1 MRVAIAGAS
10 GLVGTAL
17 AESLA
22 EGGVEVLRLVR
33 GEPRNS
39 GEVRWDPA
47 AGVLGATA
55 LAGCDAVVNLSGE
68 NVADGAWSAARKKRI
83 LDSRIDSTRTLVQAM
98 AAMEQPPKVFI
109 STSAIGYYGNRG
121 DEVLTERASLG
132 SGFLAEV
139 CRDWEA
145 EAMRAKDAGVR
156 VVCVRL
162 GVVLTS
168 RGGALAKM
176 LTPFRLG
183 LGGPLGS
190 GEQYMSWIT
199 LHDVVRAIRWC
210 ISRED
215 IHGPVNLV
223 APQAVTNREF
233 TKALAGELRRPAFMA
248 APAFALRL
256 AMGQMADEM
265 LLSSARVSPAVL
277 HGEHFDFEYPKL
289 EEALH
294 ALIHRGI

>member
-10 GLVGTAL
+10 GLVGKAL
-17 AESLA
+17 TESLA
-22 EGGVEVLRLVR
+22 ESGAEVLRLVR

-68 NVADGAWSAARKKRI
+68 NVADGTWSAARKKRI
-83 LDSRIDSTRTLVQAM
+83 LSSRVDSTRTLVQAM
-98 AAMEQPPKVFI
+98 SSMQQPPKALI
-109 STSAIGYYGNRG
+109 SASAIGYYGNRG
-121 DEVLTERASLG
+121 DEVLTESASLG

-145 EAMRAKDAGVR
+145 EAMRATDAGVR
-156 VVCVRL
+156 VVCARL

-168 RGGALAKM
+168 QGGALAKM

-190 GEQYMSWIT
+190 GDQYMSWIT
-199 LHDVVRAIRWC
+199 LNDVVRALRWC

-223 APQAVTNREF
+223 APDAVTNREF
-233 TKALAGELRRPAFMA
+233 TQTLAHELRRPAVIP

-256 AMGQMADEM
+256 ALGQMADEM

-277 HGEHFDFEYPKL
+277 HAGHFDFEFPKL
-289 EEALH
+289 DEALH
-294 ALIHRGI
+294 ALLHRKI